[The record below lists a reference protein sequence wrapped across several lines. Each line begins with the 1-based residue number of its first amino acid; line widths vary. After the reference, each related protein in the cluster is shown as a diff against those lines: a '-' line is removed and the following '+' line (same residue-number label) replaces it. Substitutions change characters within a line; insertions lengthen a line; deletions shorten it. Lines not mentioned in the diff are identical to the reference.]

1 MVGKKLTYVDFV
13 VYETVDQVRCVLS
26 TRDEDE
32 VFAGADHVKN
42 FMKKFEALPEIA
54 KYLAK
59 RRKYPVF
66 AERAFVGGSGKPA
79 N

>member
-1 MVGKKLTYVDFV
+1 MVFSLFSSLN
-13 VYETVDQVRCVLS
+13 VLLFPLLFKQ
-26 TRDEDE
+26 R
-32 VFAGADHVKN
+32 
-42 FMKKFEALPEIA
+42 FEALPEIA

>member
-1 MVGKKLTYVDFV
+1 MVFSLFSSLN
-13 VYETVDQVRCVLS
+13 VLLFPFLFKQ
-26 TRDEDE
+26 R
-32 VFAGADHVKN
+32 
-42 FMKKFEALPEIA
+42 FEALPEIA